1 MNKIEAVILDSRE
14 PAWVQRMNFGVPTTV
29 MMMDS
34 GDAQVM
40 CSDGVMLLTNGTAAA
55 MPPTAPAQPDA
66 MIQVRLL
73 LSTGVSLMGILKN
86 AVCIRVNPQL

>member
-1 MNKIEAVILDSRE
+1 
-14 PAWVQRMNFGVPTTV
+14 
-29 MMMDS
+29 
-34 GDAQVM
+34 
-40 CSDGVMLLTNGTAAA
+40 MLLTNGTAAA